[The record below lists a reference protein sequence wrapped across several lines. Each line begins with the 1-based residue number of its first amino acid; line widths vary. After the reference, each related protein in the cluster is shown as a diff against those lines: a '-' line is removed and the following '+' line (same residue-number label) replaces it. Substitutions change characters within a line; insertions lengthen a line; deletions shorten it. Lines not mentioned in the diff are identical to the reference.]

1 MISHP
6 QKIAARFF
14 CTSFPLKPQSLS
26 LILVLP
32 QIVHFEFENP
42 VDANDIAMI
51 NCAITK
57 GDPPF
62 EIIWKK
68 DGRKLDSNDGIIIL
82 RSGQRLSIL
91 NIESA
96 QARHAG
102 NYTCSVKSQAGIIE
116 YNAELHVSGTIF
128 YK

>member
-1 MISHP
+1 M
-6 QKIAARFF
+6 
-14 CTSFPLKPQSLS
+14 
-26 LILVLP
+26 LP

-116 YNAELHVSGTIF
+116 YNAELHISGTIF
-128 YK
+128 DKCSSIFNFLVDFH